1 MDDGFYWISFRGIVQ
16 IAFLSNE
23 PVEDIDRGVAATGVW
38 FLTGEK
44 GEVCGM
50 DDVKVLSA
58 KLAGPDETF
67 SGV

>member
-1 MDDGFYWISFRGIVQ
+1 MDDGFYWISFQGIVQ

-44 GEVCGM
+44 GSLWDGRRKSPVR
-50 DDVKVLSA
+50 K
-58 KLAGPDETF
+58 AG
-67 SGV
+67 GA

>member
-38 FLTGEK
+38 LLTGEK

-67 SGV
+67 PGV